1 MAIKIEYAVQESV
14 QNLRRNLFMSLAAV
28 LVVTVSLFL
37 FGAVFLL
44 RNAIQ
49 RSADLVTQKVEVA
62 VFLSNDISEDQR
74 VALERE
80 LQALP
85 IVRTVSYESKQQA
98 YDNFREL
105 YRNEPEVVQNVTPDA
120 LPDSYRVSLKD
131 PTRFAE
137 IKDRFDGRPGII
149 SIRDERDTL
158 NALFSTTRALRS
170 AGVVMALAVGFAAV
184 ALIATTIRMAIFARR
199 KEIEIMKLIGATNWF
214 VRVPFMLEG
223 VVEGVIGA
231 VIAVVLLLPSRGA
244 LSSFGPSQ
252 LISEQLKFEVTSGD
266 ILTYGA
272 FAIVIGIVLGA
283 VGSLAGLRRFL
294 DV

>member
-1 MAIKIEYAVQESV
+1 MAINIEYAVQESF
-14 QNLRRNLFMSLAAV
+14 QNLKRNLFMSLAAV

-49 RSADLVTQKVEVA
+49 RSADLLTSKVEVA
-62 VFLSNDISEDQR
+62 VFLSNDISDDQR
-74 VALERE
+74 QALRRE
-80 LQALP
+80 LEGLP
-85 IVRTVSYESKQQA
+85 ITRTVTYESKEQA
-98 YDNFREL
+98 YENFKEL
-105 YRNEPEVVQNVTPDA
+105 YRHEPEVVQNTTPDA
-120 LPDSYRVSLKD
+120 LPDSFRVSLKD
-131 PTRFAE
+131 PMRFAE
-137 IKDRFDGRPGII
+137 IKDRFDGRTGIL

-170 AGVVMALAVGFAAV
+170 AGVAMAFAVGLAAV

-223 VVEGVIGA
+223 VVQGVVGA
-231 VIAVVLLLPSRGA
+231 IVAFLLLLPSRGA
-244 LSSFGPSQ
+244 LSSFGPGQ
-252 LISEQLKFEVTSGD
+252 LINEQLRFEVTTAD
-266 ILTYGA
+266 ILGYGVWA
-272 FAIVIGIVLGA
+272 LAIGIILGA